1 MAAIYQKSFMEKAED
16 TFLYIFL
23 SIAAFTA
30 VYPFIHLLVLS
41 LNDSIDAQRGG
52 LYFWPRVFT
61 LANYEYV
68 FTNES
73 LLRASFNSV
82 ARTVI
87 QTVVS
92 IFCTGMIAYC
102 LSRREFVFRRSFSFL
117 LIVTMYVSGGLIPAY
132 LLIKGLGLMN
142 TFAVYIVP
150 GLISAYHVLIMRTF
164 FEQLPDGLVES
175 AYMDGAND
183 FSIFLRIIMPISLPV
198 IACIALFVAVGE
210 WNAWFDNFL
219 YNSRNKKLTV
229 LQYELQKMVN
239 AVQQGGG
246 ENDPLEGGEM
256 ERVITP
262 YTVKATLT
270 IIVTVP
276 ILLVYPFLQKYFVK
290 GLTLGAM
297 KD

>member
-1 MAAIYQKSFMEKAED
+1 MAVIYQKSFMEKAED

-246 ENDPLEGGEM
+246 ENDPLDSGKM